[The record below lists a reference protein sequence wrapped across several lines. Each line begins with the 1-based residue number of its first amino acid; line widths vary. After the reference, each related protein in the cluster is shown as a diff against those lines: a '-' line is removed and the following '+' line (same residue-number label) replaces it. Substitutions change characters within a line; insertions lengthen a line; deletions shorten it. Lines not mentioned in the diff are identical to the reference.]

1 MTRAKQKSL
10 GPIDGAELLKREVF
24 MAQRLKAHGCDV
36 FAGSSD
42 TASRKACFR
51 RVITE
56 RGLEHTILA
65 RDTSGHCVTY
75 AQAFERT
82 YGESLAPQA
91 TRPSS
96 STQPDARQGNSTT
109 IANGQEKLL

>member
-1 MTRAKQKSL
+1 MTSAKRKPAQL
-10 GPIDGAELLKREVF
+10 NLADGAELLTREVYL
-24 MAQRLKAHGCDV
+24 ARRLKDHGCDV

-56 RGLEHTILA
+56 RGLDCTIVGK
-65 RDTSGHCVTY
+65 DSGGKCLTY

-82 YGESLAPQA
+82 YGEPL
-91 TRPSS
+91 TRKGKHNAQS
-96 STQPDARQGNSTT
+96 R
-109 IANGQEKLL
+109 